1 MSVLAWNCRGLG
13 GPWSIRTLGTLIRDN
28 NPSLVFLAETKCS
41 SRLVESL
48 KRKFDMHG
56 IGVSAHGRSGGLAV
70 FWVKSA
76 NVQLQSYSQHHI
88 DLSVQLEGGQ
98 PFWRFTGVY
107 GEPDTSKRET
117 TWNLLSRLHAQS
129 CRAWLCAG
137 DFNEILDNSE
147 KRGGPLR
154 PNWQIRNF
162 RQALTACDLHDIVC
176 TGDLFTWSN
185 RQLAP
190 YTVYERLD
198 RGGGIADRLA
208 SCQQHLK
215 RWNHQVFKVD
225 RNRIQLLEDRLHS
238 LLSGPITKQSQEES
252 SQIRKEIEGLV
263 SKEETKWRQRSKDVW
278 LREGDR
284 NTSFFHRQASNR
296 FQSNLIRKL
305 KGDDDEWVTS
315 EEGIR
320 QCISSHFQRVYAS
333 CRPTPDAIALGTD
346 CLRRVVDDSMAGDLL
361 QPYTAEEVTKALF
374 QMAPLK
380 SPGSDDRIIS
390 PVQSAFVPGRLITD
404 NILLAFELNHF
415 LNSKSKGG
423 PGWMAL
429 KLDVSKAYD
438 KVEWSFL
445 EQLAEHEGRLKGVSI
460 CRGAPSIS
468 HLLFADDTLIFRRA
482 SPENTRA
489 VLEVLES
496 PDKLLS
502 RVLRARY
509 FPSGNLFEASLG
521 SRPSFTWRSVMAA
534 LFLFRAGCRWRIG
547 SGVHVRVWTD
557 PWLPRPRS
565 FRPITPPAPNLAH
578 LLVSE
583 LIDPVSRDWKTE
595 LVERLFWPCDSSI
608 ILAIP
613 LSRVGEGDLLTWH
626 YSKNGSFTVR
636 SAYHLAVS
644 LTDTPCSSS
653 RAAAETAWWRK
664 VWQARV
670 PSKVKVFIW
679 RACLNALPTGVNL
692 RKRASI
698 CQVMC
703 PLCGDG
709 SEDVLHVLLR
719 CPFAR
724 QVWGLISLAADF
736 KAGGK
741 QGELLWMQSVAS
753 QLDAQSFGLFV
764 CVCWALWWFRN
775 RSAMEGERV
784 TPVHVATFAPQFL
797 NSFLHQAAASSSPP
811 NSSTPSSWK
820 APPLEHVKIN
830 FDGAVVGEKSE
841 MGIGVIARDS
851 QGQCVAWMT
860 HRIRRAG
867 FGELA
872 ETWAAW
878 EAIQF
883 ALRRG
888 WRRVVVEGDCLNLIR
903 KLNAGQGDLS
913 LTGPLVLDI
922 QYFAAKFSSCQ
933 FSWIKR
939 SGNSV
944 AHFLA
949 QSANG
954 YVEGGSIVPPSVFGL
969 LSSDISN

>member
-1 MSVLAWNCRGLG
+1 M
-13 GPWSIRTLGTLIRDN
+13 
-28 NPSLVFLAETKCS
+28 
-41 SRLVESL
+41 
-48 KRKFDMHG
+48 
-56 IGVSAHGRSGGLAV
+56 
-70 FWVKSA
+70 
-76 NVQLQSYSQHHI
+76 
-88 DLSVQLEGGQ
+88 
-98 PFWRFTGVY
+98 
-107 GEPDTSKRET
+107 
-117 TWNLLSRLHAQS
+117 
-129 CRAWLCAG
+129 
-137 DFNEILDNSE
+137 
-147 KRGGPLR
+147 
-154 PNWQIRNF
+154 
-162 RQALTACDLHDIVC
+162 
-176 TGDLFTWSN
+176 
-185 RQLAP
+185 
-190 YTVYERLD
+190 
-198 RGGGIADRLA
+198 
-208 SCQQHLK
+208 
-215 RWNHQVFKVD
+215 
-225 RNRIQLLEDRLHS
+225 
-238 LLSGPITKQSQEES
+238 
-252 SQIRKEIEGLV
+252 
-263 SKEETKWRQRSKDVW
+263 
-278 LREGDR
+278 
-284 NTSFFHRQASNR
+284 
-296 FQSNLIRKL
+296 
-305 KGDDDEWVTS
+305 
-315 EEGIR
+315 
-320 QCISSHFQRVYAS
+320 
-333 CRPTPDAIALGTD
+333 
-346 CLRRVVDDSMAGDLL
+346 
-361 QPYTAEEVTKALF
+361 
-374 QMAPLK
+374 
-380 SPGSDDRIIS
+380 
-390 PVQSAFVPGRLITD
+390 
-404 NILLAFELNHF
+404 
-415 LNSKSKGG
+415 NSKSKGG

-445 EQLAEHEGRLKGVSI
+445 EQVMVKLGFPPPFIRLVMLCVSSVSFSFMLGGKQFGSVIPRRGLRQGDPLSPYLFLLCTESFSSLLQLAEQEGRLKGVSV

-468 HLLFADDTLIFRRA
+468 HLLFADDTLIFCRA

-489 VLEVLES
+489 VLDVLEVYRRASGQEINFSKSSVAFSKNTGEEICARIVTALSVRRENKMELYLGLPSKVARTKKALFSTIRDNIWKRMSGWNAKLLSQAGREVLIKSVLQAIPTYAMSCFRLSITLLPKQWWRLWQS

-583 LIDPVSRDWKTE
+583 LIDPVRDWKTE

-664 VWQARV
+664 VWPARV
-670 PSKVKVFIW
+670 PNKVKVFIW

-719 CPFAR
+719 CPFAS

-736 KAGGK
+736 KVGGK

-753 QLDAQSFGLFV
+753 QLDAQSFGLFM

-872 ETWAAW
+872 ESWAAR

-888 WRRVVVEGDCLNLIR
+888 WRRVVLEGDCLNLIR

-913 LTGPLVLDI
+913 FTGPLVLDI

-944 AHFLA
+944 VHFLA
-949 QSANG
+949 QTANG
-954 YVEGGSIVPPSVFGL
+954 YVEGGSIVPPSVLGL